1 MNKQPQ
7 MSRQLEL
14 PQVARSEASPHPR
27 SEEAVTA
34 RNEPEDS
41 GTSGLM
47 ERVLM
52 RANMLAALKR
62 VRRNK
67 GSGGIDR
74 MTVEGLSEHLKK
86 HWPIIRDQLLD
97 GSYEPQPVRRQ
108 EIPKPGGG
116 TRQLGIPT
124 VLDRL
129 IQQAVLQILQPEFEP
144 TFSEHSY
151 GFRPGRS
158 AHQAVQQAQ
167 QYAKSGK
174 HYVVDVDLEK
184 FFDHVDH
191 DVLMGKLAKR
201 ISDKRVLSLIRKY
214 LKAGVLVANTV
225 QSRDEGTPQGGPLS
239 PLLANV
245 MLDELDRM
253 LEARGRTFIRYADDC
268 NVYVAN
274 RRVGERVLAQMRK
287 LFKRLKLKVNESKTA
302 VARVEE
308 RKLLGY
314 RIYVGK
320 YGVSPLISRS
330 ARERFRAEV
339 RRRTHR
345 NHSKRIEQTITDLAP
360 LIRGWGNYYRLA
372 PRKALQELD
381 RWILRRLRV
390 VMLKRWGNGART
402 ARMLQHLGV
411 RPLQVYLEFSKPKLY
426 RRLWHASGTK
436 VVKRA
441 LTPEYFKRKGLPLMA
456 VA

>member
-1 MNKQPQ
+1 
-7 MSRQLEL
+7 MSEQSEL
-14 PQVARSEASPHPR
+14 PQVAQGEALQISR

-34 RNEPEDS
+34 GNEADGS
-41 GTSGLM
+41 GTSDLM
-47 ERVLM
+47 ERALT

-67 GSGGIDR
+67 GSAGVDR
-74 MTVEGLSEHLKK
+74 MTIEDLPDQLRK
-86 HWPIIRDQLLD
+86 HWPRIREQLLD
-97 GSYEPQPVRRQ
+97 CSYEPQPVRRK
-108 EIPKPGGG
+108 EIPKANGG

-124 VLDRL
+124 VIDRL
-129 IQQAVLQILQPEFEP
+129 IQQAVLQVLQPVFEP
-144 TFSEHSY
+144 AFSAHSY

-167 QYAKSGK
+167 QYVQSGK

-201 ISDKRVLSLIRKY
+201 IADRRVLSLIRKY
-214 LKAGVLVANTV
+214 LKAGVLVTDTV
-225 QSRDEGTPQGGPLS
+225 LRRDEGTPQGGPLS

-245 MLDELDRM
+245 MLSELDQM
-253 LEARGRTFIRYADDC
+253 LEARGRSFIRYADDC

-274 RRVGERVLAQMRK
+274 PRVGERVLAQMRNVLK
-287 LFKRLKLKVNESKTA
+287 KLKLKVNESKTA

-308 RKLLGY
+308 RKILGY
-314 RIYVGK
+314 RLYVGK
-320 YGVSPLISRS
+320 DNISTLIAPS
-330 ARERFRAEV
+330 ARKRFEDEV

-345 NHSKRIEQTITDLAP
+345 NHSKSIDQTIADLAP
-360 LIRGWGNYYRLA
+360 LIRGWGNYFSLA
-372 PRKALQELD
+372 PRKRLQELD

-390 VMLKRWGNGART
+390 GVLKSWRSGART

-411 RPLQVYLEFSKPKLY
+411 RPRQVFLEFSKPKLY
-426 RRLWHASGTK
+426 RRLWYASGTK

-441 LTPEYFKRKGLPLMA
+441 LTNEYFTRKGLPLMA
-456 VA
+456 AA